1 MKIWP
6 PGVVLVPIL
15 ATTWRHLHKL
25 ETWPPVSNNCIS
37 YKFDS
42 LTVLA
47 LVANLVTGG
56 GTCISWK
63 FGHRV
68 MPLALVQ

>member
-25 ETWPPVSNNCIS
+25 ETWPPVSNNLAN
-37 YKFDS
+37 S

-63 FGHRV
+63 FRHRV